1 MLENI
6 LFNTG
11 SDNFITGLGIAI
23 SGLVIV
29 FVVLVLICGILYL
42 FSRLFYKKP
51 QPAAEAAQESVEEAA
66 AQPEAEEAGTE
77 DEAELVAAMT
87 AAIACCLGRSADGL
101 VVRSFRRIGR
111 KRGR

>member
-6 LFNTG
+6 LFSTG
-11 SDNFITGLGIAI
+11 SDNFITGLGIAV

-29 FVVLVLICGILYL
+29 FVVLILICGILYL
-42 FSRLFYKKP
+42 FSRMFYKKP
-51 QPAAEAAQESVEEAA
+51 EAASAPAV
-66 AQPEAEEAGTE
+66 E
-77 DEAELVAAMT
+77 DEAELVAAIT
-87 AAIACCLGRSADGL
+87 AAVACCLGRSTDGL

>member
-6 LFNTG
+6 LFSTG
-11 SDNFITGLGIAI
+11 SDNFISGLGIAV

-42 FSRLFYKKP
+42 FSRMFYKKP
-51 QPAAEAAQESVEEAA
+51 EAASAPAAEEAVQEPAVEE
-66 AQPEAEEAGTE
+66 ETVEIE
-77 DEAELVAAMT
+77 DEAELVAAIT
-87 AAIACCLGRSADGL
+87 AAVACCLGRSTDGL